1 MHQNL
6 QGENSVTPPKDF
18 ITLEDVVKFAVKRE
32 ETAQRLYTN
41 AALKATSISS
51 RKMFEELAAEEQG
64 HKHSFEKL
72 DFDRSEQY
80 TFAKHPDMKLAEY
93 MVDLQFREDMTYD
106 EILRFAMKTEE
117 AAYKL
122 YTTAAEMTADPK
134 LKKMLLVLADVEKG
148 HKQRI
153 EALYDEHVMNEN

>member
-1 MHQNL
+1 MHMKL
-6 QGENSVTPPKDF
+6 QGENSVKPPREF
-18 ITLEDVVKFAVKRE
+18 ITLEDVIKFAVKRE
-32 ETAQRLYTN
+32 DTAHRLYSN
-41 AALKATSISS
+41 AASRATSISS
-51 RKMFEELAAEEQG
+51 RKMFEELAVEEMG

-72 DFDRSEQY
+72 DFGRTEPY
-80 TFAKHPDMKLAEY
+80 TFAAHPDMKLAEY
-93 MVDLQFREDMTYD
+93 MVDMPFREDMTYD

-122 YTTAAEMTADPK
+122 YTAAAEMTSDAK
-134 LKKMLLVLADVEKG
+134 LRKMLLVLADVEKG